1 MHKFARTR
9 RAVWGDARFLI
20 GIALVVLSI
29 GGVWAVVSSAGSTTP
44 VLQANRTIVRGEALV
59 SGDFQ
64 IVEVGLGAITD
75 RYLAPQDL
83 HPGQVAS
90 RTVAAGELMSE
101 TAAEDADASRTT
113 TIVVDSSTGV
123 PADVATGS
131 VVELWHAPPP
141 AGDENN
147 AQATPRILVSEAI
160 VASVTRTDG
169 MLATD
174 ATMVEVVVDRAEV
187 ADVLGAITGGSVLS
201 VVPIGTRS

>member
-9 RAVWGDARFLI
+9 RAVWGDVRFLI

-29 GGVWAVVSSAGSTTP
+29 GGVWAVVSSAGATTP

-131 VVELWHAPPP
+131 VVELWHARP

-187 ADVLGAITGGSVLS
+187 AEVLGAITGGSVLS
-201 VVPIGTRS
+201 VVPIGARP

>member
-1 MHKFARTR
+1 MHKFARPR

-20 GIALVVLSI
+20 GIALVLLST
-29 GGVWAVVSSAGSTTP
+29 GGVWAVVSSAGVTTP

-59 SGDFQ
+59 SGDFR

-90 RTVAAGELMSE
+90 RTVAEGELMPDD
-101 TAAEDADASRTT
+101 AAEDADANRTT
-113 TIVVDSSTGV
+113 TIVVESSTGV
-123 PADVATGS
+123 PSEVAAGS
-131 VVELWHAPPP
+131 VVELWHAPPLDGGV
-141 AGDENN
+141 A
-147 AQATPRILVSEAI
+147 AQDVPRILVPEAI

-174 ATMVEVVVDRAEV
+174 DTTVEIVIDRTEV
-187 ADVLGAITGGSVLS
+187 AEALAAITGGSVLS
-201 VVPIGTRS
+201 VVPIGAGS